1 LGRFAIPPQVTFG
14 GVVLVAVM
22 QGCAQL
28 PAFPVRPVKPQ
39 AQVLAFD
46 MNGDQRPDYWQTVD
60 PHGRKVEL
68 RFDTTG
74 DGQPDTTVR
83 PAELSADQCLHVI
96 LVLDGVPFEIVDDL
110 YRRGYFRLFPPPSR
124 VVSVFPAM
132 TDLALTRAFTDETC
146 AGYEALYYDRSQ
158 GRTTAGSQ
166 VYLSGANEPWARF
179 MDYRCSMSLDAQA
192 YLNPQGLWRHEM
204 GGILKTISQRR
215 TGTVRA
221 YSVATA
227 GLGTRGGRD
236 AIVQYL
242 LDVDRLCERLTFERR
257 GRIRFT
263 LMADHG
269 HDLVPAHRVRYD
281 DALRKA
287 GYRLT
292 DRLRGP
298 KDVVW
303 AQYGLV
309 SCGVFHTDDPQG
321 VAGALLDVPGTDLVM
336 MPVPEGPAGPA
347 GPAVIVRSR
356 TGTAAIRRTDTG
368 FVYEPQHGDPL
379 KLESILER
387 LRSEGKVGPDG
398 SVADREW
405 LTATA
410 DHEYPD
416 PLRRIWVAFHGLVQ
430 NPADVLVSFR
440 EGYFCGSKLFSL
452 VVDVASTHGS
462 LSRRGAITFALSNHA
477 PLPPLMRIEDLAPFV
492 RPELPSR

>member
-1 LGRFAIPPQVTFG
+1 
-14 GVVLVAVM
+14 M
-22 QGCAQL
+22 
-28 PAFPVRPVKPQ
+28 
-39 AQVLAFD
+39 LAFD
-46 MNGDQRPDYWQTVD
+46 TDGDQRDDYWQALD

-83 PAELSADQCLHVI
+83 PADLSADQCLHVV
-96 LVLDGVPFEIVDDL
+96 LVLDGVPFEIVNDL
-110 YRRGYFRLFPPPSR
+110 YRRGYFRLFPEPSR
-124 VVSVFPAM
+124 VVTVFPAM
-132 TDLALTRAFTDETC
+132 TDLALTRAFTDDTC
-146 AGYEALYYDRSQ
+146 LGYEALYYDRRR
-158 GRTTAGSQ
+158 GRISSGSQ

-192 YLNPQGLWRHEM
+192 YLNPQGLWRHELE
-204 GGILKTISQRR
+204 GILKTVNQRR

-221 YSVATA
+221 YSVASA

-269 HDLVPAHRVRYD
+269 HELAPAHRLRYD

-303 AQYGLV
+303 SQYGLV
-309 SCGVFHTDDPQG
+309 SCGVFYTDDPQG
-321 VAGALLDVPGTDLVM
+321 VAGTLLDVPGTDLVM
-336 MPVPEGPAGPA
+336 LPVREETAGS
-347 GPAVIVRSR
+347 AVIVRSR
-356 TGTAAIRRTDTG
+356 TGTAAIRRTDDG
-368 FVYEPQHGDPL
+368 FVYDPQHGDPL
-379 KLESILER
+379 RLKPILER

-398 SVADREW
+398 SVTERDW
-405 LTATA
+405 LTATV

-416 PLRRIWVAFHGLVQ
+416 PVRRIWIAFHGLVQ
-430 NPADVLVSFR
+430 NPADVLASFR

-462 LSRRGAITFALSNHA
+462 LSRRGAVTFALSNHT
-477 PLPPLMRIEDLAPFV
+477 PLPPLMRIEDLASFV
-492 RPELPSR
+492 RADLASQ